1 MNHPEKE
8 TENKTQK
15 IELDIP
21 TGEIALLQQFAKDKG
36 KDVNQILS
44 QIINEKIAEDKGEPM
59 TFEENG
65 VVYERLSID
74 LPKNIVNFYRYKAHA
89 KGIGDLTENLITFD
103 IADHLYAEIEGN
115 SSDDW
120 KELFNL
126 GLAFDGMFNRE
137 ELLLRNSPRSKGKNK
152 IKEN

>member
-1 MNHPEKE
+1 MSDPV
-8 TENKTQK
+8 ENKTQK

-21 TGEIALLQQFAKDKG
+21 TGEIALLQQFAKAQG
-36 KDVNQILS
+36 KSVNQLLS
-44 QIINEKIAEDKGEPM
+44 KIIGEKIAGEKGEPM

-89 KGIGDLTENLITFD
+89 KGLDNLVENLISFD
-103 IADHLYAEIEGN
+103 ISDHLHAEIEGN

-126 GLAFDGMFNRE
+126 ASAFDGMFNRE